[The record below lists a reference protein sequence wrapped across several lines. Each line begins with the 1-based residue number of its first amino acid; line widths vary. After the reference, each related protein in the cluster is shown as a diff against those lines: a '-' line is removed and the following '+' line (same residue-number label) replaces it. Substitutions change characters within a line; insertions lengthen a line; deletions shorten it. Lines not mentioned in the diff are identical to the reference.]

1 MAKKHSLQ
9 ELLDLAGKFVT
20 EQQGQWDHDAWEA
33 LLVKAEALGLELAD
47 ENKRNLGN
55 ILEAAKYF
63 YFCMPEEALKRV
75 VKPKAKAKK

>member
-9 ELLDLAGKFVT
+9 ELLDLAGKFVAD
-20 EQQGQWDHDAWEA
+20 QKGQWDHDAWEG

-63 YFCMPEEALKRV
+63 YFCMPEEAPKKAA
-75 VKPKAKAKK
+75 KPKATAKR